1 MKESIETALE
11 ANSIYRIYQGG
22 YFKTLVAPD
31 ETSGEMA
38 VIEMVLPEGAEP
50 PLHLHEN
57 EDETFYVLEGEMAFN
72 IDGKDRLAQPGEAV
86 YAPRKVPHSF
96 KILSKQAT
104 FITVI
109 TPGKLWNYFIEF
121 SAPATGELQVSP
133 PMGPP
138 PLELVAQLT
147 SRMTATYGV
156 TFL

>member
-11 ANSIYRIYQGG
+11 ANSIYRNYQGG
-22 YFKTLVAPD
+22 YFKTLISP
-31 ETSGEMA
+31 EESSGEMA

-72 IDGKDRLAQPGEAV
+72 IDGEQRTAKPGDAV
-86 YAPRKVPHSF
+86 FAPRKVPHTF
-96 KILSKQAT
+96 KIMSKQAT

-109 TPGKLWNYFIEF
+109 TPGALWNYFIEF
-121 SAPATGELQVSP
+121 STPATGELQVFP

-147 SRMTATYGV
+147 SRLSEAYGV